1 MKMIYWLLALLAFA
15 ALGWFAFSWKN
26 APPEIRFTT
35 VKSEDLVDTLNTNG
49 KAEPISWAAV
59 RAERAGK
66 LGEIRVQKGS
76 MVTSGAIIALLESD
90 EARIALQAAEARVT
104 QVQGD
109 RQTIK
114 QGGSS
119 SALAEIDANIARLR
133 VEKMNLDQEL
143 DATDRLVLKKAAPP
157 QEAVLLRGR
166 VKVMVEQLRGLQDR
180 RAALVSPGDQTAV
193 DGRIKEAQAA
203 VELAKERME
212 QGSLRSPLEGIVFQI
227 DLRPGAF
234 VNPGDLVASV
244 GRVDTM
250 RVNVYVDEPELG
262 RVAVGQAVNITWDAR
277 AGKSWV
283 GTVEKMPVQIVALG
297 NRQVG
302 EVLVSISN
310 PGNDLPPGANINAA
324 VRSRTAPKATTIP
337 KEAIRRENGVTGVF
351 LLEGDKVTWKPIET
365 GISNVS
371 RIQVTRGLKPGDRVA
386 LATDTPLRTGAV
398 VKAATEDAGL

>member
-1 MKMIYWLLALLAFA
+1 MKMIYWLLALLLFA

-26 APPEIRFTT
+26 TPPEIRFTI

-59 RAERAGK
+59 RAERAGR

-76 MVTSGAIIALLESD
+76 IVTDGAIIALLENN
-90 EARIALQAAEARVT
+90 EARIALQTAEARVT

-109 RQTIK
+109 LQTVK

-133 VEKMNLDQEL
+133 VEKTNLDQEL
-143 DATDRLVLKKAAPP
+143 AAIDRLIAKKAAPP
-157 QEAVLLRGR
+157 QEAALPRGR
-166 VKVMVEQLRGLQDR
+166 LKVMVEQIRGLQDR
-180 RAALVSPGDQTAV
+180 RTALVSPGDQTAV
-193 DGRIKEAQAA
+193 DGRLKEAQAA
-203 VELAKERME
+203 VALAKEKME
-212 QGSLRSPLEGIVFQI
+212 QGSIRSPLEGVVFQV

-234 VNPGDLVASV
+234 VNPGDVVANV

-262 RVAVGQAVNITWDAR
+262 RVAVGQPVNITWDAL

-283 GTVEKMPVQIVALG
+283 GTVERLPVQIVALG
-297 NRQVG
+297 NRHVG
-302 EVLVSISN
+302 EVLVSIAN
-310 PGNDLPPGANINAA
+310 PGNELPPGANINAA
-324 VRSRTAPKATTIP
+324 VRSRTAPEAITIP

-351 LLEGDKVTWKPIET
+351 RLEGDKVTWRPIET

-371 RIQVTRGLKPGDRVA
+371 RIQVASGLKSGDRVA
-386 LATDTPLRTGAV
+386 LATDTPLRSGAV
-398 VKAATEDAGL
+398 VKAASEDAGL

>member
-1 MKMIYWLLALLAFA
+1 MKMIYWLLALLVVA
-15 ALGWFAFSWKN
+15 ALGWLAFSWKN
-26 APPEIRFTT
+26 APPEIPFTT
-35 VKSEDLVDTLNTNG
+35 VKTEDLVDTLNTNG

-66 LGEIRVQKGS
+66 LGEIRVEKGS
-76 MVTSGAIIALLESD
+76 VISSGAIIAILD
-90 EARIALQAAEARVT
+90 NNEARIALQAAEARVT
-104 QVQGD
+104 QVRGD
-109 RQTIK
+109 LQTVK

-119 SALAEIDANIARLR
+119 SALAEIDSNIARLR
-133 VEKMNLDQEL
+133 VEQMNLDQEV
-143 DATDRLVLKKAAPP
+143 AVTDRLVAKNAVPP
-157 QEAVLLRGR
+157 QEGALLRGR
-166 VKVMVEQLRGLQDR
+166 LKVMVEQIRGLQDR

-193 DGRIKEAQAA
+193 DGRLKEAQAA
-203 VELAKERME
+203 VALAKEKME
-212 QGSLRSPLEGIVFQI
+212 QGSLRSPIDGVVFQL

-234 VNPGDLVASV
+234 VNPGDLVANV

-262 RVAVGQAVNITWDAR
+262 RVAVGQPVNITWDAR
-277 AGKSWV
+277 VGKNWV
-283 GTVEKMPVQIVALG
+283 GTVEKLPVQIVSLG

-302 EVLVSISN
+302 EVLVSIAN

-324 VRSRTAPKATTIP
+324 VRSRTALKATTIP

-351 LLEGDKVTWKPIET
+351 LLKGDKVTWRPIET

-371 RIQVTRGLKPGDRVA
+371 RLQITSGLKPGDRIA
-386 LATDTPLRTGAV
+386 LATDIPLRTGTF

>member
-1 MKMIYWLLALLAFA
+1 
-15 ALGWFAFSWKN
+15 
-26 APPEIRFTT
+26 
-35 VKSEDLVDTLNTNG
+35 LNTNG

-76 MVTSGAIIALLESD
+76 VVESGAIIALLEND

-109 RQTIK
+109 LQTVK

-133 VEKMNLDQEL
+133 VEKTNLDQEL
-143 DATDRLVLKKAAPP
+143 ATTDRLVLKKAAPP
-157 QEAVLLRGR
+157 QEAALLRGR
-166 VKVMVEQLRGLQDR
+166 VKVMVEQIRGLQDR
-180 RAALVSPGDQTAV
+180 RTALVSPGDQTAV
-193 DGRIKEAQAA
+193 DGRLKEAQAA
-203 VELAKERME
+203 VALAKEKME

-262 RVAVGQAVNITWDAR
+262 RVAVGQPVNITWDAR

-283 GTVEKMPVQIVALG
+283 GTVEKMPVQIVPLG

-302 EVLVSISN
+302 EVLVSIAN

-324 VRSRTAPKATTIP
+324 VRSRTAPKAITIP

>member
-1 MKMIYWLLALLAFA
+1 MKMIYWLLALLVFA
-15 ALGWFAFSWKN
+15 ALGWFAISWKN
-26 APPEIRFTT
+26 AAPEIRFTT

-76 MVTSGAIIALLESD
+76 IVTSGAIIALLEND
-90 EARIALQAAEARVT
+90 EARIGLQAAEARVT

-109 RQTIK
+109 QQTVK

-119 SALAEIDANIARLR
+119 SALAELDANISRSR
-133 VEKMNLDQEL
+133 VEKTNLDQEL
-143 DATDRLVLKKAAPP
+143 ATTERLVVKKAAPA
-157 QEAVLLRGR
+157 QEAALLRGR
-166 VKVMVEQLRGLQDR
+166 LKVIVEQIRGLQDR
-180 RAALVSPGDQTAV
+180 RAALVSPGEQTAV
-193 DGRIKEAQAA
+193 NGRLKEAQAA
-203 VELAKERME
+203 VALAKEKME
-212 QGSLRSPLEGIVFQI
+212 QGSLRTPLEGVVFQV

-234 VNPGDLVASV
+234 VNPGDVVANV
-244 GRVDTM
+244 GRIDTM

-262 RVAVGQAVNITWDAR
+262 RVAVGQSVNITWDAR
-277 AGKSWV
+277 VGKNWI
-283 GTVEKMPVQIVALG
+283 GTVEKMPVQIIALG

-302 EVLVSISN
+302 EVLVSIAN
-310 PGNDLPPGANINAA
+310 PGGDLPPGANINAA

-371 RIQVTRGLKPGDRVA
+371 RMQVTSGLKPGDRIA
-386 LATDTPLRTGAV
+386 LATDTPLRTGTL

>member
-1 MKMIYWLLALLAFA
+1 MKMIYWLVALFVFA

-76 MVTSGAIIALLESD
+76 IVTSGAIIALLESD

-109 RQTIK
+109 MQTVK

-119 SALAEIDANIARLR
+119 SALAEIDATIARLR
-133 VEKMNLDQEL
+133 VEKTNLDQEL
-143 DATDRLVLKKAAPP
+143 AATDRLVLKNAAAP
-157 QEAVLLRGR
+157 QEAVVLRGR

-180 RAALVSPGDQTAV
+180 RTALVSPGDQTAV
-193 DGRIKEAQAA
+193 DGRLKEAQAA
-203 VELAKERME
+203 VALAKEKME
-212 QGSLRSPLEGIVFQI
+212 QGSLRSPLEGVVFQI
-227 DLRPGAF
+227 DLRTGAF
-234 VNPGDLVASV
+234 VNPGDLVANV
-244 GRVDTM
+244 GRIDTM

-262 RVAVGQAVNITWDAR
+262 RVAVGQPVNITWDAR

-302 EVLVSISN
+302 EVLVNIDN

-324 VRSRTAPKATTIP
+324 VRSRSALKATTIP

-371 RIQVTRGLKPGDRVA
+371 RIQVTSGLKPGDRIA
-386 LATDTPLRTGAV
+386 LATDTPLRTDAV
-398 VKAATEDAGL
+398 VKAVTEDAGL

>member
-157 QEAVLLRGR
+157 QEAALLRGR

-212 QGSLRSPLEGIVFQI
+212 QGSLRSPLEGVVFQI

-234 VNPGDLVASV
+234 VNPGDVVANV

-324 VRSRTAPKATTIP
+324 VRSRTAPKAITIP
-337 KEAIRRENGVTGVF
+337 KEAIRRENGITGVF
-351 LLEGDKVTWKPIET
+351 LLEGEKVIWKPIET

-371 RIQVTRGLKPGDRVA
+371 RIQVTSGLKPGDRVA

-398 VKAATEDAGL
+398 VKAVTEDAGL